1 MNELSFLVPWKN
13 RTHIFLISISLA
25 EMPYELTF
33 SDYYGT
39 CCKSVLHDAAVLMLT
54 RHLKLI
60 ASLLI
65 SPQKICITKYLS
77 STNLYRFC
85 NIISRCRSQKYS
97 IGTLFI
103 YRALI
108 AYIDII
114 DDVNLVKSI
123 CISHTLFETHRHIP
137 DVVQSET
144 SIAITIE
151 SGYSAILQN
160 AILHATQTRHQ
171 YGMLA
176 IFSTLY
182 EESVNHRRP

>member
-1 MNELSFLVPWKN
+1 MNELSFLVPWKKS
-13 RTHIFLISISLA
+13 THIFLISISLA

-39 CCKSVLHDAAVLMLT
+39 CCKSVLHDATVLMLT
-54 RHLKLI
+54 RPLKLI

-65 SPQKICITKYLS
+65 SPQKICITKYLC

-97 IGTLFI
+97 TGRLFI
-103 YRALI
+103 ALI

-123 CISHTLFETHRHIP
+123 CISHTLFETHRHISGCRTIWYQHCYYYWICKQCNP
-137 DVVQSET
+137 TECNIAGNT
-144 SIAITIE
+144 NPPSIWTA
-151 SGYSAILQN
+151 S
-160 AILHATQTRHQ
+160 H
-171 YGMLA
+171 
-176 IFSTLY
+176 FLY
-182 EESVNHRRP
+182 EESVNHRGP